1 MNGLGIESVVKYTIG
16 GIFAIAALSFIAKD
30 GQQIGAFITA
40 VGNGFGSFA
49 KQIQAT

>member
-1 MNGLGIESVVKYTIG
+1 MDGKGIENVVRLVIG

-30 GQQIGAFITA
+30 GQQIGSFLSST
-40 VGNGFGSFA
+40 GNAFGSFA